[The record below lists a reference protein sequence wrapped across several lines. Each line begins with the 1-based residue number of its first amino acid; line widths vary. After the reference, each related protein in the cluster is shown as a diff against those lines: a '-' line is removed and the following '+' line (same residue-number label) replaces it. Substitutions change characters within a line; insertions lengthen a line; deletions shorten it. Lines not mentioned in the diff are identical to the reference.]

1 MRIAENV
8 YLLASGALGTGM
20 TDPRDCNVYA
30 VRCGEEFVL
39 IDAGVGRETKQVLAN
54 LAADA
59 IDPGRVRSLFL
70 THAHLDH
77 SGGACQL
84 REALDLQVCASAESA
99 RALRAGDERAISL
112 DVAKRAG
119 IYPEDFEFFA
129 CPVDRV
135 LADGEQLQKGDCEV
149 EVVAT
154 PGHSHDMLSYL
165 IRTRGQTLLFSGDT
179 LFFGGKIL
187 LSDVYDCDVPA
198 YACSLRK
205 LARQPFEALF
215 PGHNLWVLRGASAHL
230 KTALDALDRLLLPP
244 NLI

>member
-20 TDPRDCNVYA
+20 THPNDCNVYA
-30 VRCGEEFVL
+30 VRCGHEFVL
-39 IDAGVGRETKQVLAN
+39 IDSGVGRETGCVLNN

-59 IDPGRVRSLFL
+59 IDLGKVHSLFL

-77 SGGACQL
+77 SGGARQL
-84 REALDLQVCASAESA
+84 REALDLRVCASAECA
-99 RALRAGDERAISL
+99 KALEAGDEGAISL

-119 IYPEDFEFFA
+119 IYPQDFEFSS

-135 LADGEQLQKGDCEV
+135 LVDGERFQMGNYEV

-165 IRTRGQTLLFSGDT
+165 FRSPRETMLFCGDT

-187 LSDVYDCDVPA
+187 LSNLYDCNVQDYV
-198 YACSLRK
+198 CSLRK
-205 LARQPFEALF
+205 LARQPFDGLF
-215 PGHNLWVLRGASAHL
+215 PGHHLWVVRGAAVHL
-230 KTALDALDRLLLPP
+230 KTAIDTLDRLLLPS